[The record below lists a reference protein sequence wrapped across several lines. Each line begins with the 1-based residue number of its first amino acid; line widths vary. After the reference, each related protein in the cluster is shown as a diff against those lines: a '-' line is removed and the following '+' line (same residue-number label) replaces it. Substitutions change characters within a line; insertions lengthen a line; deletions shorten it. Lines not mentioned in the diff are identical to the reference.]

1 MASTSWLALCLCQL
15 TLATAGPTVTSSWG
29 TVEGVIKTSPEG
41 RKYNAYLGI
50 PYALPPVGDLRFKK
64 SQPNPGSSG
73 IFKAKAFGP
82 ACPQL
87 GTEPQD
93 EDCLTINVFTPTQ
106 APAVKRS
113 VMVWI
118 HGGGFQAGSAVKY
131 DPWKM
136 VTEGDVVVVTL
147 QYRLNVLGFL
157 STGNAVLPGNYA
169 LWDMKL
175 ALQWVQDNIE
185 GYGGN
190 SSHVTLFGESAGSK
204 AGSYLFLSKKAKG
217 LFQKVI
223 MQSGSA
229 TGYFSFRSNPR
240 EVAVALGKRVKCIPD
255 TPGYDP
261 ADKDLLNCFQNMSVS
276 TLVKYSIPN
285 LGLAYYSADF
295 TWSPVVDDDFVI
307 NNPRFM
313 IHDSAH
319 LERVGFY
326 DLDLMVGVNNQ
337 EGGYMV
343 GMAYNYGHTHNTS
356 ALTTIRTHHYYKT
369 ELVPLILR
377 RLCGTFDNS
386 SVYVIMNGYVAK
398 DYPQTKLLTLYDV
411 MDTQSDASI
420 VAPSVEVANAHGRF
434 TNRGK
439 TYFYL
444 FDHFPSFLAN
454 YNRLRGMVHARDLM
468 YSFGISAAF
477 VHSNY
482 HSNVSQ
488 EEYQLSS
495 TFVAIYTNF
504 AKSSDPN
511 PAVKGQLSRDWPQY
525 DVTNQNFLAFSTKM
539 AVKSHVYPK
548 RVSTWLDALP
558 KADRHCMVRSDKGS
572 SNIIIG

>member
-1 MASTSWLALCLCQL
+1 MASKLWLVLCLCPL
-15 TLATAGPTVTSSWG
+15 TMAGPTVTSSWG
-29 TVEGVIKTSPEG
+29 TVEGVVKTSPGG

-64 SQPNPGSSG
+64 SQPNPGPSG
-73 IFKAKAFGP
+73 TFKARAFGP

-87 GTEPQD
+87 GSEPQD
-93 EDCLTINVFTPTQ
+93 EDCLTINVFTPTLTST
-106 APAVKRS
+106 VKRP

-157 STGNAVLPGNYA
+157 STGNAILPGNYG

-185 GYGGN
+185 DYGGN

-204 AGSYLFLSKKAKG
+204 AGSYLFLSMKTKG

-240 EVAVALGKRVKCIPD
+240 EVAVALGKRVKCVPD

-261 ADKDLLNCFQNMSVS
+261 PDKNLLDCFQNMTVS
-276 TLVKYSIPN
+276 TLVKNSIPN
-285 LGLAYYSADF
+285 LGLAYFSADF
-295 TWSPVVDDDFVI
+295 TWSPVVDHDFVMD
-307 NNPRFM
+307 NPRFM
-313 IHDSAH
+313 IHDPAH

-343 GMAYNYGHTHNTS
+343 KMASRYGQIHNTT
-356 ALTTIRTHHYYKT
+356 ALTTIRTQKYYKT
-369 ELVPLILR
+369 KLIPLILG
-377 RLCGTFDNS
+377 RLCGKFDS
-386 SVYVIMNGYVAK
+386 RSVDVIMNGYIAK

-411 MDTQSDASI
+411 MNTQSDASI
-420 VAPSVEVANAHGRF
+420 VAPSVEVANAHGRLA
-434 TNRGK
+434 NRGK

-454 YNRLRGMVHARDLM
+454 YSGLRGMVHARDLM
-468 YSFGISAAF
+468 YSFGISAAD
-477 VHSNY
+477 VLSSY

-488 EEYQLSS
+488 VEYQLSS

-504 AKSSDPN
+504 ANSSDPN
-511 PAVKGQLSRDWPQY
+511 PAVKGRLARAWPQY
-525 DVTNQNFLAFSTKM
+525 DVTNQYFLSLSTKM
-539 AVKSHVYPK
+539 AVRSHVYPK
-548 RVSTWLDALP
+548 RVSTWLEALP
-558 KADRHCMVRSDKGS
+558 KADRHCMARSDTS
-572 SNIIIG
+572 SPGIIVG